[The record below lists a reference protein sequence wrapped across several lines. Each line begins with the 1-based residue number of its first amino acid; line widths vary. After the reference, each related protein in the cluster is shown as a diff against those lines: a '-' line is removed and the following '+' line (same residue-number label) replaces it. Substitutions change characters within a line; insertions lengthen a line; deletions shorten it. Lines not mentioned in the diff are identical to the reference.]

1 MFQKK
6 TIEDYV
12 YEEILKRIVELT
24 YAPGE
29 KLSETKLVTELG
41 VSRTPIKNAFARL
54 ETEGFVEIKPQR
66 GTFVSQISEERMLGI
81 CEIREMLEVM
91 AVKAAV
97 KRVTQAQLDELEE
110 LFKKLEMLEEGS
122 EEKKLLIYQT
132 DGLLHNYIYEASG
145 NPVIAEIINRYTP
158 DIQRIQRSN

>member
-54 ETEGFVEIKPQR
+54 ETEGFV
-66 GTFVSQISEERMLGI
+66 
-81 CEIREMLEVM
+81 
-91 AVKAAV
+91 A
-97 KRVTQAQLDELEE
+97 
-110 LFKKLEMLEEGS
+110 
-122 EEKKLLIYQT
+122 
-132 DGLLHNYIYEASG
+132 
-145 NPVIAEIINRYTP
+145 
-158 DIQRIQRSN
+158 